1 MSAGSRRSFINI
13 EAPTTTTSDIG
24 EPVITWAN
32 FASAW
37 VSIQPNTGKETN
49 KEPQIK
55 AEVTHIIKTRFISGL
70 NTKMR
75 INFNG
80 RTMGID
86 SIINVR
92 EESRNIEI
100 MAVENV

>member
-13 EAPTTTTSDIG
+13 EAPTTTTGDIG
-24 EPVITWAN
+24 EPVITWSTY
-32 FASAW
+32 ASAW
-37 VSIQPNTGKETN
+37 ASVQPRAGKETN

-80 RTMGID
+80 RIMGID
-86 SIINVR
+86 SIINIR

>member
-13 EAPTTTTSDIG
+13 EEPATTTSDIG
-24 EPVITWAN
+24 EPVITWTN

-37 VSIQPNTGKETN
+37 VSIQPRAGKETN

-92 EESRNIEI
+92 EQSRNIEI